1 MRSWKKK
8 KKGVATK
15 TSFLGIETSHKV
27 IKSHNI

>member
-1 MRSWKKK
+1 MRTWEEK
-8 KKGVATK
+8 KKGAEAK